1 MICSIMTLL
10 SKTPL
15 HTLRKC
21 YRIDRRS
28 ICLTR
33 FIFEA
38 YDGIAVVE
46 TLDSET
52 AVIALHIAPGCE
64 EIVDEILMDLQ
75 LRNHFIEPI
84 ADLKA
89 SERST
94 DKTTDFL

>member
-1 MICSIMTLL
+1 MICSIMTLQPG
-10 SKTPL
+10 SPP

-46 TLDSET
+46 TIDPEI

-64 EIVDEILMDLQ
+64 AIVEGVIKDLQ
-75 LRNHFIEPI
+75 RQHFIEPV
-84 ADLKA
+84 AETKPPEA
-89 SERST
+89 SVQEAGIQNR
-94 DKTTDFL
+94 

>member
-1 MICSIMTLL
+1 MVCSIMTLQPG
-10 SKTPL
+10 SPL

-46 TLDSET
+46 TIDPET

-64 EIVDEILMDLQ
+64 APVEAVIRDLQ
-75 LRNHFIEPI
+75 RHHFIEPV
-84 ADLKA
+84 
-89 SERST
+89 T
-94 DKTTDFL
+94 DIKPTEAAMYEAGVQNR